1 MREFRG
7 INIKDQSQTHK
18 VGIVVPI
25 YNVEQYLR
33 ECLDSILAQSYQN
46 FEVVL
51 VNDGSTD
58 TSLNIAK
65 EYVLKDKRFVLIDK
79 ENGGLSNARN
89 TGIYWFQSRFLQAKK
104 LAGGGDDI
112 LQTYQCQNI
121 HIITHK
127 DRIPTP
133 SQIDWI
139 CFLDS
144 DDIWRDTFLEKC
156 LVNSSG
162 ADIVWC
168 DYECYYDNVAQPS
181 EVNLTLQES
190 YSYADSMLV
199 SSSQWLED
207 SAERGFFYWAWSGI
221 IDFVFL
227 CKKQVYFLD
236 FALHEDHNFGTLL
249 FIQASNIFVLKDKL
263 YLYRIR
269 PNSICNFTQNKNLT
283 YPAYVA
289 KVYQA
294 FSNQSVAREYYRST
308 SLFLQLEELHRF
320 KQKQTPQ
327 VQPHITKLIQGTYC
341 HFSLKLFESPKDP
354 LKLIYRLSL
363 LNEYVRLKPARKL
376 ILAYPQYFELSYPLR
391 AFGFYLKSIER
402 YIRHKIKKKKS

>member
-1 MREFRG
+1 MQD
-7 INIKDQSQTHK
+7 KSQTHK

-33 ECLDSILAQSYQN
+33 ECLDSVLNQSYQN

-58 TSLNIAK
+58 QSLAIAK
-65 EYVLKDKRFVLIDK
+65 EYVARDKRFVLIDK
-79 ENGGLSNARN
+79 DNGGLSNARN
-89 TGIYWFQSRFLQAKK
+89 TGIYWFQARFFSNRTIN
-104 LAGGGDDI
+104 GGGGKSNALEI
-112 LQTYQCQNI
+112 YEYQNLR
-121 HIITHK
+121 IITHR
-127 DRIPTP
+127 DRVPTP

-144 DDIWRDTFLEKC
+144 DDMWQSAFLQKC
-156 LVNSSG
+156 LQYSAG
-162 ADIVWC
+162 ADVVWC
-168 DYECYYDNVAQPS
+168 DYQCYYDNVAQPS
-181 EVNLTLQES
+181 EVYPTLQES
-190 YSYADSMLV
+190 YSYADSMLI

-207 SAERGFFYWAWSGI
+207 SAERGSFYWAWSGI
-221 IDFVFL
+221 IDFAFL

-249 FIQASNIFVLKDKL
+249 FIQTSHIFVLKEKL

-294 FSNQSVAREYYRST
+294 FSNQSVAREYYRSA
-308 SLFLQLEELHRF
+308 SLFLQLEELHCF
-320 KQKQTPQ
+320 KQKQSPQ
-327 VQPHITKLIQGTYC
+327 VQTHITKLIQGTYC
-341 HFSLKLFESPKDP
+341 CFSLRLFEFPKDP
-354 LKLIYRLSL
+354 LRLIYKLSL

-376 ILAYPQYFELSYPLR
+376 ILAFPQYFEISYPLR
-391 AFGFYLKSIER
+391 AFGFHLKSLER
-402 YIRHKIKKKKS
+402 SIRHTLKKKKA